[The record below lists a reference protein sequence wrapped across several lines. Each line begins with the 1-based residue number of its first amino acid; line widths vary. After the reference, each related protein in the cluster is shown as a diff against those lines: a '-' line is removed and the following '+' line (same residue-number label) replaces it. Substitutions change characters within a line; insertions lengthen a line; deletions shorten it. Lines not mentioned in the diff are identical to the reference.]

1 MFIVWLPVNDFT
13 LCGALTCSGER
24 WNVNTVHLDTVEN
37 NLNIHIIF
45 HHKQLNDSL
54 QSIWVN

>member
-1 MFIVWLPVNDFT
+1 MIFA
-13 LCGALTCSGER
+13 LCGALTCNGGR

-45 HHKQLNDSL
+45 FHDD
-54 QSIWVN
+54 